1 MFLLVWQYKKSL
13 GGGATNSDDYR
24 MMSSEK
30 QDKDE
35 YTTGGYFQVYEET
48 LF

>member
-1 MFLLVWQYKKSL
+1 M
-13 GGGATNSDDYR
+13 GTTDSDDYR

>member
-1 MFLLVWQYKKSL
+1 MFLFDNTKSH
-13 GGGATNSDDYR
+13 GGGTTNSNYYR

-35 YTTGGYFQVYEET
+35 YTRGGYFQVYEET